1 MERLVGMYATNAH
14 IVLMLDGWHLVST
27 SMNSNVIFN
36 VYTRENSKLVLLID
50 KQTHNIGDVAMQ

>member
-1 MERLVGMYATNAH
+1 MERLVGMYVTNAH

-50 KQTHNIGDVAMQ
+50 KQTHNIGEVA

>member
-14 IVLMLDGWHLVST
+14 ILLMLDGWHLET
-27 SMNSNVIFN
+27 SSLNSSVIFN

-50 KQTHNIGDVAMQ
+50 KQTHNIGEVALQ